1 MGSGMGGMRMPVDP
15 PTLLTLFTPQIDVT
29 SVFPALA
36 LLALAAYLLGVR
48 SLGRRGIR
56 WPRHRTVT
64 FTMGIVTVLLVTATQ
79 VMGYA
84 MTLFSIHMLQKMVL
98 AVLSS
103 MLIMLGA
110 PLSLAIRALPHR
122 GPTAPLRP
130 LLLLVMRSR
139 TAGVVTHPVVSTTL
153 FVGSLYGLYFT
164 PAFDFLMGHWVGS
177 LLMLA
182 FFLFTGLL
190 AFGGAFGLDPW
201 PHRVSAPMRLLELVI
216 PGPLHAFFAVAVM
229 MASTPLVK
237 AFDHAPASWGVDLMT
252 DQLAAGNIVWGF
264 GELPTIIAVTIV
276 FWQWVRSEE
285 RHAHVVDGRA
295 ESDLAA
301 YNAELARLAAG
312 QPRTV
317 R

>member
-1 MGSGMGGMRMPVDP
+1 MGGMRMPVDP
-15 PTLLTLFTPQIDVT
+15 PTLLTLFTPQVDVT
-29 SVFPALA
+29 SIFPALA
-36 LLALAAYLLGVR
+36 LLALVAYLLGVR
-48 SLGRRGIR
+48 TLGRRGFR
-56 WPRHRTVT
+56 WPRHRTIT
-64 FTMGIVTVLLVTATQ
+64 FTLGIVTVLLVTATQ

-110 PLSLAIRALPHR
+110 PVSLAIRALPRR
-122 GPTAPLRP
+122 GRAAVWRT
-130 LLLLVMRSR
+130 LLVVGMRSR
-139 TAGVVTHPVVSTTL
+139 TAKLLTHPVVTTTL
-153 FVGSLYGLYFT
+153 FIGSLYGFYFP
-164 PAFDFLMGHWVGS
+164 PAFDLLMSHWVGS

-201 PHRVSAPMRLLELVI
+201 PHRVSAPMRLLELVV

-229 MASTPLVK
+229 MASTPLVQ
-237 AFDHAPASWGVDLMT
+237 AFDHAPASWGVDVMT

-264 GELPTIIAVTIV
+264 GELPTIIAVAIV
-276 FWQWVRSEE
+276 FWQWVRSDE
-285 RHAHVVDGRA
+285 RHARVGDARV
-295 ESDLAA
+295 EEKLAA

-312 QPRTV
+312 QRRTV

>member
-1 MGSGMGGMRMPVDP
+1 MRMPVDP
-15 PTLLTLFTPQIDVT
+15 PSLLTLFTPQVDVT
-29 SVFPALA
+29 SIFPVLA
-36 LLALAAYLLGVR
+36 LLALVTYLLGVR
-48 SLGRRGIR
+48 ALGRRGLR

-64 FTMGIVTVLLVTATQ
+64 FTLGIVTVLLVTATQ
-79 VMGYA
+79 VMSYA

-110 PLSLAIRALPHR
+110 PVSLAIRALPRR
-122 GPTAPLRP
+122 GRAAIWRT

-139 TAGVVTHPVVSTTL
+139 TAKVMTHPVVSTTL
-153 FVGSLYGLYFT
+153 FVGSLYALYFT
-164 PAFDFLMGHWVGS
+164 PAFDLLMRHWVGS

-201 PHRVSAPMRLLELVI
+201 PHRVSAPMRLLELVV

-229 MASTPLVK
+229 MASTPLVQ
-237 AFDHAPASWGVDLMT
+237 AFEHAPASWGVDVMT

-264 GELPTIIAVTIV
+264 GELPTIIAVAIV
-276 FWQWVRSEE
+276 FWQWVRSDE
-285 RHAHVVDGRA
+285 RRA
-295 ESDLAA
+295 QVGDARVEVELAA

-312 QPRTV
+312 QRRTV